1 MRQSRILSGGNPPEG
16 KVSGDMNECFAIEPH
31 SLLEPGD
38 IGEPHM
44 FAHLSTDQ
52 WKKNLVDNVLVFD
65 LGWLNL
71 DY

>member
-1 MRQSRILSGGNPPEG
+1 M
-16 KVSGDMNECFAIEPH
+16 SGDMNECFAIEPH
-31 SLLEPGD
+31 SLLEAGD